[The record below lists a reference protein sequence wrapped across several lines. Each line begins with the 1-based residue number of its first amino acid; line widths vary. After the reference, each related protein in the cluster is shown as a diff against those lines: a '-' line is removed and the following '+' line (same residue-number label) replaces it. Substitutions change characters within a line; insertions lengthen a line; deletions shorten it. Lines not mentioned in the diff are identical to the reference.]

1 MKKLIF
7 CLAILSF
14 LIAKSSAQCGVCME
28 QVQLIQNG
36 NFSSGNT
43 GFTTDLTLGT
53 GFFCPLCNEGTYGVG
68 SNAWFF
74 HSDFTGN
81 DHTNPPSGN
90 FFIAN
95 GIGGAGFEVWCQT
108 VQVLP
113 NTDYTFSFWARDV
126 TDNPNP
132 HPLAQ
137 LQPTFNGL
145 AVGELL
151 VAEGGWQQG
160 VVNWNSGNDT
170 SVNICLVNMET
181 GTGGND
187 FGLDDISLVGCHP
200 VTLSHTASA
209 GSDVTIC
216 ENENVQIGMPTYAG
230 YNYSWTTSTSLN
242 STTVGSPNFQ
252 VASDI
257 SSSITEELVLTLDSA
272 NLGCISTDTILV
284 SVLPAPS
291 LTVGIDQTICP
302 GETATIEAIGSW
314 ENFTWDNGVTST
326 TQVITTSG
334 NYSATASFGACEISD
349 VVSINFVT
357 IPAYE
362 LGEDIALCSDQ
373 SVTLGVFT
381 DVLWSTG
388 ENTSEI
394 VVTTSDTYSF
404 QGDYQSCPFA
414 DTINVAVFDYPII
427 NLENEYELCDG
438 ESIVIVNDAIGE
450 WNTGE
455 IASSISVNTPGI
467 YSITVTNGPCSTI
480 DGTTVVALNLPEL
493 TSLEEV
499 YTLCDLETSFRL
511 EVDSLPGV
519 QYEWSSSPTTNHY
532 AYVGR
537 GSNWVEVSNACGVN
551 RYDYVVEEII
561 CSSGLYI
568 PTAFSPNKDQM
579 NDTFQVFGYN
589 ISNYEMVIYNHF
601 GDALWT
607 SKNLNDQWIL
617 DPEVD
622 PIGTYTYRA
631 EYMDYMGEM
640 HVKYGSV
647 TVVK

>member
-1 MKKLIF
+1 MKRLIF
-7 CLAILSF
+7 IFSIICLMIVE
-14 LIAKSSAQCGVCME
+14 SSAQCGICME
-28 QVQLIQNG
+28 QVQLVQNG

-137 LQPTFNGL
+137 LQPTFNGI

-200 VTLSHTASA
+200 VVLSHTANA
-209 GSDVTIC
+209 GADITIC
-216 ENENVQIGMPTYAG
+216 ENETAQIGMPSYTG
-230 YNYSWTTSTSLN
+230 YNYSWTVSGSLN
-242 STTVGSPNFQ
+242 SSSIGSPTFQ
-252 VASDI
+252 LTNDI
-257 SSSITEELVLTLDSA
+257 TMPFIEELVLTLDSA
-272 NLGCISTDTILV
+272 GLGCISTDTILV
-284 SVLPAPS
+284 NVLPAPS
-291 LTVGIDQTICP
+291 LTVSADQTICP
-302 GETATIEAIGSW
+302 GETAFIEATGSW
-314 ENFTWDNGVTST
+314 ENFSWNNGVNTPSQVVTS
-326 TQVITTSG
+326 
-334 NYSATASFGACEISD
+334 SATYTATAFNGACEITED
-349 VVSINFVT
+349 VVVNFVT
-357 IPAYE
+357 IPSYQ
-362 LGEDIALCSDQ
+362 LGEDVELCSDQ
-373 SVTLGVFT
+373 SITLTVFE

-388 ENTSEI
+388 ENHNQII
-394 VVTTSDTYSF
+394 VSTTDTYSF
-404 QGDYQSCPFA
+404 VGNYQGCAFS
-414 DTINVAVFDYPII
+414 DTIDVSFFEYPIV
-427 NLENEYELCDG
+427 NLDNEYILCEG
-438 ESIVIVNDAIGE
+438 ESVSITNDAVGE

-455 IASSISVNTPGI
+455 IASSIIVEAPGI
-467 YSITVTNGPCSTI
+467 YSITVANGPCSTI
-480 DGTTVVALNLPEL
+480 DGTTVIALSAPML
-493 TSLEEV
+493 TELEES
-499 YTLCDLETSFRL
+499 YTLCDLESKMRL
-511 EVDSLPGV
+511 EVDSIAGA
-519 QYEWSSSPTTNHY
+519 QYDWSSSMSNTHY
-532 AYVGR
+532 AYLSSGEH
-537 GSNWVEVSNACGVN
+537 WVEVSNECGITH
-551 RYDYVVEEII
+551 YDFVIEEII

-579 NDTFQVFGYN
+579 NDVFQVFGYN

-601 GDALWT
+601 GDAMWT
-607 SKNLNDQWIL
+607 SKNLNDQWVL
-617 DPEVD
+617 DPEID